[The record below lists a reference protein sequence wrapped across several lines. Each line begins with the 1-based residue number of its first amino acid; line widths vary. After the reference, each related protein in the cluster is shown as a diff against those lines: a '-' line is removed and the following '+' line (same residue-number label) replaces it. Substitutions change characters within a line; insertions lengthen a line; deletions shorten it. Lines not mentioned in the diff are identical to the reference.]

1 MYPTIMIRNG
11 FDMNSVLRANT
22 YGKRQRLLRED
33 AGLSQIELTE
43 KVVKLGVKVTQGYLS
58 KLEKSGKMPSARLV
72 AGVAKALNANPAF
85 LLLLS
90 DDPTPRADTEIEDIE
105 VYSQEVAEACDMI
118 EAMDDDTR
126 HLVLEHIR
134 TVYSWDQERRDLHE
148 KIYSMLLHE
157 LTSGVPD
164 REIGSVMGRLR
175 DLHGRRPLAD
185 RGD

>member
-1 MYPTIMIRNG
+1 MYPTIMIRNR

-33 AGLSQIELTE
+33 AGLTQIELTE
-43 KVVKLGVKVTQGYLS
+43 RVNKLGVKVTQGYLS
-58 KLEKSGKMPSARLV
+58 KLEKSKGMPSARLV

-90 DDPTPRADTEIEDIE
+90 DDPTPRSDTEIEDIE
-105 VYSQEVAEACDMI
+105 IYSEEVAEACDMI
-118 EAMDDDTR
+118 EAMDEDTR
-126 HLVLEHIR
+126 RLVIDHVR

-164 REIGSVMGRLR
+164 HEIGLIMGRLR
-175 DLHGRRPLAD
+175 DLHGRRPRAD
-185 RGD
+185 RSD